1 MTSLPTTRDLTTKER
16 GGVKRALGTGARWL
30 AKIVIVAAVVL
41 IVRQFVTSPAVDW
54 GVVAKYLFSTRILS
68 AVLTTVYLTV
78 IAMACGV
85 VLGTALELMR
95 QSQSRLLAVSASFY
109 IWFFR
114 GTPLLVQIIFWFNL
128 ALFVPRVSLS
138 LPGGSEL
145 FSISTNTLV
154 TPLVAAILALGLN
167 EGAYMAEI
175 VRGGILGIDKRQLE
189 AALALG
195 MTKRQADWRIVLR
208 QAIRGIIPP
217 TGNQTIGMLKTT
229 SLVSVISLSELL
241 YSVQS
246 IYNENFKT
254 ISLLIV
260 ASIWYLVIG
269 TVLSVVQYTVER
281 RLSRADASPPP
292 PSFPA
297 RITEYARR
305 IFLGERDSVAR
316 DGLGND
322 AGGR

>member
-1 MTSLPTTRDLTTKER
+1 MTSLPTTPVIITKER

-30 AKIVIVAAVVL
+30 ARIVIVAAVVL

-54 GVVAKYLFSTRILS
+54 GVVAKYLFSTRILR
-68 AVLTTVYLTV
+68 AVLTTVYLTA

-85 VLGTALELMR
+85 VLGTVLELMR
-95 QSQSRLLAVSASFY
+95 QSQSRLLALSASFY

-114 GTPLLVQIIFWFNL
+114 GTPLLVQIIFWFNI
-128 ALFVPRVSLS
+128 ALFVPTVSLR

-145 FSISTNTLV
+145 FSVSTNTLV

-195 MTKRQADWRIVLR
+195 MTKRQADLRIVLR

-246 IYNENFKT
+246 IYNENFET

-260 ASIWYLVIG
+260 ASIWYLIIG
-269 TVLSVVQYTVER
+269 TVLSVLQYAVER
-281 RLSRADASPPP
+281 RLSRADATPPA

-297 RITEYARR
+297 RVTESARR
-305 IFLGERDSVAR
+305 IFLGERGPVAL
-316 DGLGND
+316 DGLGTD
-322 AGGR
+322 SGGR